1 MGAPNM
7 TVESSQSVGTRM
19 RQRWAAASDQALRAF
34 LRLVP
39 TEQQRLFAL
48 TLVIGAVCGLVA
60 VAFHGMIRL
69 AEQLFID
76 RALAMP
82 GRSWIGWTLAVPT
95 LGALVAGL
103 LLHFA
108 LPDAR
113 GSGIPQ
119 VKFIYAVKSG
129 RVRLRDALGK
139 FGIAVVQIGTGSAL
153 GREGPTVQ
161 ICAGVASALGRLF
174 AISPRNMRRLIPVGS
189 AAGIAAAFNAP
200 IAAVTFTIEEIVGG
214 LDQTLLSGI
223 VVAAALAAV
232 IERGVLGGHPVFDV
246 PGHYGLSHA
255 SSLVIYAAVGVAAA
269 FVADLFCAALLST
282 RAGSRAL
289 RFPPPWARPALGG
302 LATGALAVLVMLTLG
317 ARGVTGD
324 GYATL
329 SSALSGKLGLEV
341 MVVLGAAKL
350 AATALC
356 YGTGGAGGIF
366 APVLFIGGMIGGTF
380 GQLDRILLS
389 HGDSDLGAFALVG
402 MGALFAGVIRA
413 PITSVLII
421 FEMTGSYGLILPL
434 MIANSMA
441 FLLASRL
448 RPIPIYE
455 ALLDQDG
462 MHLPDTQRTATA
474 LSALSV
480 GDAMTTDVTV
490 LSAELRVVEALERI
504 KGLPYTMYPVA
515 GADGRLLGI
524 VTDSRLRR
532 QLASEQGEAPVG
544 EHTRPEEYL
553 LAGTPLV
560 DAVVRMNQLGAR
572 QMAVVDQ
579 EQAGRVVGVLAMSDV
594 MRAHA
599 SAAAEPVDSPP
610 GPGTASGRPPVSWA
624 RRDSGLAHGS
634 DPVPP
639 GDDHDGGS

>member
-1 MGAPNM
+1 MGALDM
-7 TVESSQSVGTRM
+7 TVESPQSFGARM
-19 RQRWAAASDQALRAF
+19 RQRWAAASDHALRAF

-39 TEQQRLFAL
+39 TEQQRLFVL

-76 RALAMP
+76 RAMAMP
-82 GRSWIGWTLAVPT
+82 GHSWIGWTLAVPT
-95 LGALVAGL
+95 LGALVAGV
-103 LLHFA
+103 LLHYG
-108 LPDAR
+108 LPEAR
-113 GSGIPQ
+113 GSSIPQ

-129 RVRLRDALGK
+129 RVRLRDAVGK
-139 FGIAVVQIGTGSAL
+139 FGISVLQIGTGSAL

-246 PGHYGLSHA
+246 PGHYGLTHA

-282 RAGSRAL
+282 RARTRAL
-289 RFPPPWARPALGG
+289 RAPPPWARPALGG
-302 LATGALAVLVMLTLG
+302 LATGVLAVVVMLTLG

-329 SSALSGKLGLEV
+329 SSALSGQLGLEV

-350 AATALC
+350 VATALC
-356 YGTGGAGGIF
+356 FGTGGAGGIF

-402 MGALFAGVIRA
+402 MGAFFAAVIRA

-434 MIANSMA
+434 MIANSAA
-441 FLLASRL
+441 FLLARRL
-448 RPIPIYE
+448 RQVPIYE

-480 GDAMTTDVTV
+480 GDAMTTDMIV
-490 LSAELRVVEALERI
+490 LPPELRVVQAVERI

-515 GADGRLLGI
+515 GADGQVLGI
-524 VTDSRLRR
+524 VTESRLRR
-532 QLASEQGEAPVG
+532 QLASGQGETPVSD
-544 EHTRPEEYL
+544 HARTEEYL
-553 LAGTPLV
+553 RAGTPLV
-560 DAVVRMNQLGAR
+560 DAVVRMNQLRAR

-579 EQAGRVVGVLAMSDV
+579 DQAACVVGVLAMSDV

-599 SAAAEPVDSPP
+599 SAASEPVDGAP
-610 GPGTASGRPPVSWA
+610 GPETASGRPPVRWV
-624 RRDSGLAHGS
+624 RRDSTLGTGP
-634 DPVPP
+634 DPAPP
-639 GDDHDGGS
+639 GDDRERDP